1 MRNPFDSSDDI
12 TKQEIS
18 NFVFYGRKNK
28 FDNVKYSFNDLLPH
42 LINYKMN
49 EIIAQA
55 DTLKKD
61 AKDFHSLM
69 NIICNNFVPINKFAI
84 RHRDIDYIV
93 VSDDFMNFLIRL
105 FNREVSLRE
114 MLRVFKKQQGIIS
127 FLLKNREIAKD
138 VLKRIVTNEFIDK
151 YISQEKITSDKI
163 ISFIYFMDFSIYNK
177 NQQYKSQTSDEIF
190 VGDLQKLLKL
200 ECSGLIA
207 PQIDKI
213 MPQEFHPT
221 VKEFLRLMASLT
233 SGTNQDI
240 PNYDDIASS
249 EYEYNPLVPLPQ
261 DHILFKKKCILFED
275 MNFESSDNIDM
286 IYMLIRSGL
295 MKDCYI
301 GFKQCYFEKGFI
313 LDIPYAPKCSLFYK
327 DCTFSKSFHIKNCSS
342 STLLRFYNCDFFG
355 KVIFGDA
362 KIKYLPCDIEIR
374 SSTLKPYSTLEISNI
389 TEMDGTHYGKVAL
402 INTIING
409 NFKLVN
415 LAKKSNTLFN
425 IHNIALTMPFIIEN
439 CYFNKETVITGLS
452 FAATPK
458 QAMKDSIR
466 TFAKSLQASG
476 LNNLIIENGLSDD
489 ETDNATLSGADKDMQ
504 AYKIACES
512 GFLKPKY
519 AASYLGMSKD
529 NLAKKRMAD
538 KQRITRES
546 IPYVGQG
553 KSISYPKDALDA
565 YNSQDWDLLKKLREK
580 YAQKD
585 TGTDDSE

>member
-28 FDNVKYSFNDLLPH
+28 FDKVDYSYDKLLPN
-42 LINYKMN
+42 LLNYQMK
-49 EIIAQA
+49 EILANADKLRNDITDFNSLMDTIYNYFIPIAQQ
-55 DTLKKD
+55 TLNYD
-61 AKDFHSLM
+61 D
-69 NIICNNFVPINKFAI
+69 INCVEINDEFI
-84 RHRDIDYIV
+84 
-93 VSDDFMNFLIRL
+93 NFL
-105 FNREVSLRE
+105 V
-114 MLRVFKKQQGIIS
+114 RVFKQEVSFKEMLKVFKKRNRIICH
-127 FLLKNREIAKD
+127 LLKNREILREILDKIKKNS
-138 VLKRIVTNEFIDK
+138 VLNDYIHTENLNYRRIVNFLCYSEFSPA
-151 YISQEKITSDKI
+151 YHSER
-163 ISFIYFMDFSIYNK
+163 N
-177 NQQYKSQTSDEIF
+177 QYKSNAELF
-190 VGDLQKLLKL
+190 FEDLQKLFKI
-200 ECSGLIA
+200 ECSLLFTSEINKLMPTKIHQTIKDFLGLMYSLITG
-207 PQIDKI
+207 QTRD
-213 MPQEFHPT
+213 MPSFDGI
-221 VKEFLRLMASLT
+221 VSKETA
-233 SGTNQDI
+233 
-240 PNYDDIASS
+240 
-249 EYEYNPLVPLPQ
+249 YNLLEPLPEG
-261 DHILFKKKCILFED
+261 HILFRKKCIVFED
-275 MNFESSDNIDM
+275 MNFETGEHVDM
-286 IYMLIRSGL
+286 IYNLVKSGL
-295 MKDCYI
+295 LKGCYI
-301 GFKQCYFEKGFI
+301 GFNQCYFERGFI
-313 LDIPYAPKCSLFYK
+313 LDAPYAPKCSLFYK

-466 TFAKSLQASG
+466 TFAKSLQISG

-489 ETDNATLSGADKDMQ
+489 ETDNATLSGADKDIQ